1 MTTMISPIKK
11 LNHGPPPPVVEL
23 TLEQKFKLRQI
34 EDALKNPETKKEDII
49 TVFLALQQQ
58 TFVLSNNVTNLI
70 KAWPTPTSQVPPTT
84 KEATL
89 KFGTLSENK
98 D

>member
-1 MTTMISPIKK
+1 MISPIKK
-11 LNHGPPPPVVEL
+11 LNHGPPPPPVVEL

-34 EDALKNPETKKEDII
+34 EDALNNPETKKEDIV

-58 TFVLSNNVTNLI
+58 TFVLSNNVINLI

-84 KEATL
+84 DEGPS
-89 KFGTLSENK
+89 KFGISSETK

>member
-1 MTTMISPIKK
+1 MISPIKK
-11 LNHGPPPPVVEL
+11 LNNGPPPPVVEL

-34 EDALKNPETKKEDII
+34 EDALKNPETKKEDIV

-58 TFVLSNNVTNLI
+58 TFVLSNNVINLI
-70 KAWPTPTSQVPPTT
+70 KAWPTQIPQDRPTT
-84 KEATL
+84 AVDQSQC
-89 KFGTLSENK
+89 GISSETK

>member
-1 MTTMISPIKK
+1 MISPIKK

-34 EDALKNPETKKEDII
+34 EDALKNPETKKEDIV

-70 KAWPTPTSQVPPTT
+70 KAWPTPAPQAPPTT
-84 KEATL
+84 EGETSKR
-89 KFGTLSENK
+89 GISSETK